1 MAIVNDMASDKDMT
15 IKIGDLAPD
24 FNLPDESG
32 APVSLAS
39 YRGRQVVLYFYPK
52 DDTSGC
58 TVEAKDFS
66 CLIDDFDQVNTA
78 IIGMSPDN
86 AKSHAKFRAKHDL
99 AFTLIADEQKSALQ
113 AYDVWKEK
121 SMYGRK
127 YMGVER
133 STFLIDADGK
143 IKNIWRNVKV
153 PAHAEMVL
161 AAARI

>member
-1 MAIVNDMASDKDMT
+1 MAIGNGTAID
-15 IKIGDLAPD
+15 IGDVAPN
-24 FNLPDESG
+24 FTLPDESG
-32 APVSLAS
+32 NLVSLDS
-39 YRGRQVVLYFYPK
+39 YRGKQVVLYFYPK

-58 TVEAKDFS
+58 TIEAKDFS
-66 CLIDDFDQVNTA
+66 CLVDDFTEANTA

-86 AKSHAKFRAKHDL
+86 VKSHAKFRTKHEL
-99 AFTLIADEQKSALQ
+99 SITLVADEEKTALQ

-133 STFLIDADGK
+133 STFLIDAGGK

-153 PAHAEMVL
+153 PSHAEMVL
-161 AAARI
+161 AAAKT

>member
-1 MAIVNDMASDKDMT
+1 MAID
-15 IKIGDLAPD
+15 IGDTAPD

-32 APVSLAS
+32 KLVSLES
-39 YRGRQVVLYFYPK
+39 YRGKQVVLYFYPK

-58 TVEAKDFS
+58 TIEAKDFS
-66 CLIDDFDQVNTA
+66 CLIDNFGKFNTVV
-78 IIGMSPDN
+78 IGMSPDN
-86 AKSHAKFRAKHDL
+86 AKSHAKFRAKHEL
-99 AFTLIADEQKSALQ
+99 SVTLVADEEKTALQ

-133 STFLIDADGK
+133 STFLIDVDGK

-161 AAARI
+161 SAAKT